1 MEQSMRRLVLCL
13 FVILALGGCGASTL
27 LSVATAPIRVVSK
40 GIDLATTSQSEADQ
54 NRGRDLRKLE
64 ERYGRLSREYDKQD
78 RRCGTGDTQACAK
91 RDGIAAQ
98 MDEIRPQLPVQAGQ

>member
-1 MEQSMRRLVLCL
+1 MRRLVFCL
-13 FVILALGGCGASTL
+13 LAILALGGCVAGTL
-27 LSVATAPIRVVSK
+27 VNVATAPVRVVSK

-64 ERYGRLSREYDKQD
+64 ERYGKLLRAYDKQD
-78 RRCGTGDTQACAK
+78 QRCGTGDAQACAR

-98 MDEIRPQLPVQAGQ
+98 MEEIRPQLPVLPGK

>member
-1 MEQSMRRLVLCL
+1 MRRLVVCL
-13 FVILALGGCGASTL
+13 LVILALGGCGAGTL
-27 LSVATAPIRVVSK
+27 VSVATAPIRVVSK

-64 ERYGRLSREYDKQD
+64 ERYGKLSRDYDKQD
-78 RRCGTGDTQACAK
+78 RRCGAGDTQACAR

-98 MDEIRPQLPVQAGQ
+98 MEEIRPQLPVQPGK